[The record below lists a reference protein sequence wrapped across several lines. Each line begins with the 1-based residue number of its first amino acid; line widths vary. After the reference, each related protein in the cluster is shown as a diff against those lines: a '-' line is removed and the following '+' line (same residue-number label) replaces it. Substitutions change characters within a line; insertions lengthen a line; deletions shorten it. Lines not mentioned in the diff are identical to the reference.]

1 MPNVFVLGPGVFLG
15 VTGIG
20 FEAGVFLGVTGIGF
34 DVGFGV
40 FLGVVGI
47 GFGVFLGVVGIGL
60 EVGDRLNVEGCA
72 GESSTHCIDDDAGV
86 GDEHNSF
93 NLSLLACR
101 TAERGDCRTLFSS
114 ADSGLD
120 IK

>member
-47 GFGVFLGVVGIGL
+47 GL
-60 EVGDRLNVEGCA
+60 EVGDRLDVEGCA
-72 GESSTHCIDDDAGV
+72 GESSRHCIDDDAGV

-93 NLSLLACR
+93 NLSLLA
-101 TAERGDCRTLFSS
+101 
-114 ADSGLD
+114 
-120 IK
+120 